1 MSDILRYDEN
11 DTVTINFGNIIF
23 ANDKNMPYID
33 NCYIPISKWGL
44 VKNYIDSQIKLNK
57 NEKEQRKSN

>member
-1 MSDILRYDEN
+1 MSEILRYDEH

-23 ANDKNMPYID
+23 SNDKNMPYID
-33 NCYIPISKWGL
+33 NCYIPISRWEL

-57 NEKEQRKSN
+57 NEK